1 MNKLLTK
8 ALIILLAFSFLT
20 TIIPNFTSIDNTI
33 EADDTDTADLEQELR
48 DIEAQRRAL
57 QLEQEEIQNK
67 INENNYLIEGYND
80 QASSL
85 WGEIQ
90 IFQKDIDILAL
101 EINEIEISIEALNGQ
116 IEKKLAKIE
125 VSEGNI
131 SEMETESDKRIVSS
145 YKNFRVYGH
154 DLGSGS
160 SFLNVDEVNDYFKD
174 TKYRDIIQSDANQI
188 INDLHDLREELRVKK
203 ADLEENLIEVKKER
217 ENIESRKLDLDTKKA
232 EIQAKWSTYESEINN
247 IANRNAENQNLLF
260 VISQEDIDL
269 NTRAERIREEIFNT
283 FTPPSDGEYVTAGR
297 PIGTQGC
304 TGLCT
309 GAHLHFIVWDYG
321 NYQDPCGYL
330 PSGNVAGCGWG
341 NSLDWPIGSAV
352 FTSGYGSRC
361 FNWGGQ
367 QYCDWHNGADFAGP
381 AGSTIFSAHDG
392 WLYYG
397 WDPYGAHY
405 AIICQNADCN
415 TGIKT
420 GYWHMQ

>member
-309 GAHLHFIVWDYG
+309 W
-321 NYQDPCGYL
+321 
-330 PSGNVAGCGWG
+330 S
-341 NSLDWPIGSAV
+341 SLTFYSLGLW
-352 FTSGYGSRC
+352 
-361 FNWGGQ
+361 
-367 QYCDWHNGADFAGP
+367 
-381 AGSTIFSAHDG
+381 
-392 WLYYG
+392 
-397 WDPYGAHY
+397 
-405 AIICQNADCN
+405 
-415 TGIKT
+415 
-420 GYWHMQ
+420 